1 MGSSGSSSSL
11 RGRVAVVTGAG
22 SGIGEATARK
32 LSAQG
37 AQLLIADIDPQAG
50 QRVAQQIQADGGEAL
65 EFILDVASESSWN
78 NLVAIVE
85 KAWKRWDIL
94 VNSAG
99 VSLAKPI
106 VDMTLEEWQRVHAV
120 NLDGTFLGLRTA
132 LRFMRE
138 HETGGVV
145 INIASLSGMIPFP
158 AASAYASSKAA
169 VIQLSKVAAREG
181 AEDGGGI
188 RVYCLVPGGVKT
200 PMWQSMPFFQ
210 EWARQG
216 EDAAWKRVD
225 PDNRFLEPEE
235 IAAAIAELVVQ
246 PDAHPNGELWILD
259 QRGSRGRT
267 VALEEASK
275 M

>member
-22 SGIGEATARK
+22 SGIGEATARQ
-32 LSAQG
+32 LSAHG
-37 AQLLIADIDPQAG
+37 AQLLIADIDPQSG
-50 QRVAQQIQADGGEAL
+50 QRVAQRIQADGGEAL
-65 EFILDVASESSWN
+65 EFILDVSSESSWN
-78 NLVAIVE
+78 NLLAIVE
-85 KAWKRWDIL
+85 KTWKRWDIL

-120 NLDGTFLGLRTA
+120 NLDGVFLGLRAA
-132 LRFMRE
+132 LRFMSE
-138 HETGGVV
+138 HATDGVV
-145 INIASLSGMIPFP
+145 INVASLSGIIPFP

-169 VIQLSKVAAREG
+169 VIQLSKVAAREC
-181 AEDGGGI
+181 AEARGSI
-188 RVYCLVPGGVKT
+188 RVYGVAPSGVKT
-200 PMWQSMPFFQ
+200 PMWTAMPFFQ

-225 PDNRFLEPEE
+225 PDNRFLEADE
-235 IAAAIAELVVQ
+235 IAAAIAELVMN
-246 PDAHPNGELWILD
+246 PEAHPNGEVWILD

-267 VALEEASK
+267 VALE
-275 M
+275 